1 MPVLAIVI
9 VIFFVVFKNVV
20 GAAAPKAAHSARQ
33 QAARPVQK
41 PVVKKVSPEA
51 GHLCDDEQNHRMTFG
66 ASGDDL
72 TAEVA
77 EMNRRN
83 NTIKARGPMRLR
95 TMTAEDL
102 AAKRRELKSRMD
114 SGIIDAEEY
123 RSIMSDYEKARIF

>member
-1 MPVLAIVI
+1 MPVLVIVL
-9 VIFFVVFKNVV
+9 VIFFVVFRNIV
-20 GAAAPKAAHSARQ
+20 GAAAPKAAHNVRRQ
-33 QAARPVQK
+33 TAK
-41 PVVKKVSPEA
+41 PVVQKLQKASHEA
-51 GHLCDDEQNHRMTFG
+51 SHLCDDEASHKMTFG

-72 TAEVA
+72 TEEVA

-83 NTIKARGPMRLR
+83 NTVKSRGPMRLR

-102 AAKRRELKSRMD
+102 AAKRRELKSLMD